1 MNTHNQQ
8 IIRIHAKLLKAKA
21 ADPNLKTFGA
31 GKHKYILGKPCTAEQ
46 VTAFETKYGITL
58 PDCYEA
64 FVLNVGNGGA
74 SYLNAGAGPYYGI
87 YALGTNADD
96 FAVEEYLRAPCVLY
110 PDMKKSSWDEL
121 ISRTQDANENEITE
135 AEYDQEIGKIFGGLL
150 PIVCQGCTYFSG
162 LVLNGP
168 HRGRVVNLDID
179 RQMPSFTYENNFLD
193 WYERWLDEVIS
204 GQLMGGGAS
213 WFGYKPPQ

>member
-1 MNTHNQQ
+1 MSDYNQQ

-21 ADPNLKTFGA
+21 ADPDLKTFGA
-31 GKHKYILGKPCTAEQ
+31 KKHKYILNKPCTAQQ
-46 VTAFETKYGITL
+46 VSAFETKYGITL
-58 PDCYEA
+58 PDCYKA
-64 FVLNVGNGGA
+64 FVLNVGNGGT

-87 YALGTNADD
+87 YGLGTNVDD
-96 FAVEEYLRAPCVLY
+96 FAAEEYLRAPCVLY
-110 PDMKKSSWDEL
+110 PDMKKPFWDDL
-121 ISRTQDANENEITE
+121 ISRTEDANDSAITE

-150 PIVCQGCTYFSG
+150 PIVSQGCTYFSG

-193 WYERWLDEVIS
+193 WYERWLNEVIS
-204 GQLMGGGAS
+204 GQLTSGKYP
-213 WFGYKPPQ
+213 WFGYNMG